1 MKRRRFFKT
10 LAAVPAG
17 SALLAQQ
24 PGTNQSTP
32 NQSAPGVP
40 LNPTRGTQPP
50 GSAASQDLPK
60 LEPTVPDGAADAMPR
75 FFSALQF
82 AALQKVSDL
91 IMPAMSG
98 SPGALAAGAAE
109 FLDFLIGDSDA
120 DRQRVYRAGLDG
132 LNAEAKK
139 QFSKAFGDLDATQA
153 AGLLAPLKQPWTFE
167 EPAEPVARFLRVA
180 KIDIRTATLNSR
192 EAGAGRRF
200 QGSGL
205 YWYPLD

>member
-24 PGTNQSTP
+24 PGA

-50 GSAASQDLPK
+50 GSAVSEDLPK
-60 LEPTVPDGAADAMPR
+60 LEPTVSDGAAEAMPR
-75 FFSALQF
+75 FFSAPQF
-82 AALQKVSDL
+82 AALQKMSDL

-98 SPGALAAGAAE
+98 SPGALVAGAPE

-120 DRQRVYRAGLDG
+120 GRQRVYRDGLDG
-132 LNAEAKK
+132 LNAKAQN
-139 QFSKAFGDLDATQA
+139 QFNKAFGDLEAAQA
-153 AGLLAPLKQPWTFE
+153 ASLLTPLQQRWTYE
-167 EPAEPVARFLRVA
+167 EPADPVARFLRVA
-180 KIDIRTATLNSR
+180 KVDIRTATLNSR

>member
-1 MKRRRFFKT
+1 MKRRRFFKA

-24 PGTNQSTP
+24 PAV

-40 LNPTRGTQPP
+40 LNPTRGAQPP
-50 GSAASQDLPK
+50 GNAAPEDLPK
-60 LEPTVPDGAADAMPR
+60 LEPTVPDDAADATQR
-75 FFSALQF
+75 FFSAPQF
-82 AALQKVSDL
+82 AALQKLSDL

-98 SPGALAAGAAE
+98 SPGALAAGAPE
-109 FLDFLIGDSDA
+109 FLDFLIGDSNA
-120 DRQRVYRAGLDG
+120 DRQHIYRTGLDG
-132 LNAEAKK
+132 LNAQAKK
-139 QFSKAFGDLDATQA
+139 QFSKAFGDLDTTQA
-153 AGLLAPLKQPWTFE
+153 ASLLTPLKQPWTYE
-167 EPAEPVARFLRVA
+167 EPADPVARLLRVA

-192 EAGAGRRF
+192 EAGSGRRF